1 MSWDIYLTHNSYHG
15 IYAFDLLFE
24 VRLLVVNFLRLV
36 NALYQSLVVT
46 WLILPV
52 VICLSQR
59 LSHACLSI
67 SNLYSETANGSLIQ
81 LWSTRH
87 QIYHLDNRGNSIA
100 NTCERNGDFGS
111 HAVIRY
117 KPTWGKTQ
125 SWWLI
130 VTCRSNCVDSTFDFL
145 PYHGSVYGSGVHWQ

>member
-1 MSWDIYLTHNSYHG
+1 MIGS
-15 IYAFDLLFE
+15 F
-24 VRLLVVNFLRLV
+24 RLIIPTMYMRLAMV
-36 NALYQSLVVT
+36 SRTRANRVSVSVVT